1 MQAWGLEPRRGACG
15 HAAMHGMFLLGLM
28 GWLVWVQGWVAEED
42 EEKKGGFFAKLFGR
56 KE

>member
-1 MQAWGLEPRRGACG
+1 MQAWGLEPRRGACS